1 MANSENANASSPSDL
16 WTRRSQSQ
24 TSKLSLAVNN
34 RDRTANPSDSD
45 GHTPSSSKR
54 FGSLSRGNTLTSLSG
69 GNVQSPTATGV
80 SPAFGF
86 GTGAFASFGSG
97 ATGGGGGGKTPT
109 AKTPSAKT
117 PGQTASTGFAWGQQK
132 DKDSQGSSEEREKDT
147 PKRPAPRKSLSS
159 FQRSGPTAPAL
170 AEPPVTVRDTSKD
183 AYHLRYSWILYLR
196 PPTGKNVDYE
206 ASIKPQARFSTARE
220 FFTGYTHLKRPSALP
235 VVSDYHI
242 FREGIRPVWE
252 DEANRA
258 GGKWILRLKKG
269 VADRYWEE
277 LLFAL
282 IGDQFT
288 EASDEVCGAVVSVR
302 QGEDVISI
310 WTRQNG
316 GRNVRV
322 RETLKRVLSL
332 PQDTQMQFKSH
343 DASIEQRAQADQA
356 REQKGGPGYG
366 EKRRNTTRGA
376 TTAPEDDED
385 VKA

>member
-1 MANSENANASSPSDL
+1 MANSDNANANSPSDL

-24 TSKLSLAVNN
+24 TSKLSLSMNS
-34 RDRTANPSDSD
+34 RDRNPNSSDND

-54 FGSLSRGNTLTSLSG
+54 FGSLSRGNTLTSLTGS
-69 GNVQSPTATGV
+69 NVQSPTSSGA
-80 SPAFGF
+80 SSAFGF

-97 ATGGGGGGKTPT
+97 GAGGAKTPT

-117 PGQTASTGFAWGQQK
+117 PGQTSSSGFSWGQQK
-132 DKDSQGSSEEREKDT
+132 DKEPQVISEERDKDA
-147 PKRPAPRKSLSS
+147 KRPAPRKSLASLQKSATPASS
-159 FQRSGPTAPAL
+159 S
-170 AEPPVTVRDTSKD
+170 AEPPVSAKDTAKD
-183 AYHLRYSWILYLR
+183 AYQLRYNWILYLR
-196 PPTGKNVDYE
+196 PPTGKNVEYE
-206 ASIKPQARFSTARE
+206 ASIKPQARFCTARE
-220 FFTGYTHLKRPSALP
+220 FFKAYTHLKRPSSLP

-277 LLFAL
+277 LLLAL

-322 RETLKRVLSL
+322 RETLKRVLNL

-356 REQKGGPGYG
+356 REQKGGSGYG
-366 EKRRNTTRGA
+366 DKRRNTVRGTAAA
-376 TTAPEDDED
+376 TEDDEEEGR
-385 VKA
+385 A